1 MLINWGLGKGGKKHR
16 LHLKQDEAVIFDT
29 LAITHQNL
37 SRNKLW
43 VNIMNLMQL
52 VSQKQIELHVPATGI
67 KRQHYL

>member
-37 SRNKLW
+37 SRNKLGS
-43 VNIMNLMQL
+43 I
-52 VSQKQIELHVPATGI
+52 
-67 KRQHYL
+67 